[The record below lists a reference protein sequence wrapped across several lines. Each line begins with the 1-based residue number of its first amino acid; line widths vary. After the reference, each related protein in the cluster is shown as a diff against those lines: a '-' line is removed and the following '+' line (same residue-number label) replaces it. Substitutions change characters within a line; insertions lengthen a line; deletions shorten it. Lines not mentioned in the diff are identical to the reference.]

1 MMEMEIALL
10 FQFLYFVH
18 LDSTAMEMETVF
30 QAHHHFQQFVH
41 LDSKAMEKETAYHFQ
56 SLRRFFAAADSQDVE
71 IIRMRFQESQ
81 DGCRRTVRL
90 QQLVVKMKLKDFMK
104 QVQ

>member
-1 MMEMEIALL
+1 MEIALL

-41 LDSKAMEKETAYHFQ
+41 QDSQAMEKETAYHFQ
-56 SLRRFFAAADSQDVE
+56 SLEQFLAVADSKQTEMVDAFQLSQLLIHQFQSHLPQNAQDP
-71 IIRMRFQESQ
+71 
-81 DGCRRTVRL
+81 
-90 QQLVVKMKLKDFMK
+90 
-104 QVQ
+104 